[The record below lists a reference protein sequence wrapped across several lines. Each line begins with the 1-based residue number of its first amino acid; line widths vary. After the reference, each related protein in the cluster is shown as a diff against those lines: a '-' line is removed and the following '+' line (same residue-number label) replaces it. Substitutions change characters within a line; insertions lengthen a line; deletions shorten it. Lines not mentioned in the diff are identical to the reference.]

1 MKHPHTIRFTSP
13 TLTTCNFSGTELFQY
28 KNQEGY
34 FLSEP
39 VKSLVERKLQTEREL
54 VLSHPDLT
62 VPMMFKVQY
71 GLNPASSGIYIE
83 SEFGYGITNPGIVGV
98 GSILLTSEDWYP
110 KIARR
115 QSVEVLEVIVGSGRG
130 KDSILYRI
138 QFIDP
143 EVRQIFSES
152 KQGDSEDYIYHHGHF
167 TKIEHLVPTT
177 ADPIE
182 KQTRAYFNSPQ
193 NLKMY
198 RRSIQNKDA
207 FKVGFGATIQ
217 SWIDDPTGDGETVRE
232 AKLFLNKVAKMGRHD
247 RIMDIGDFGSWLALV
262 FDAKLDHRKVLN
274 KLTNHKHY
282 PHLIELVFW
291 EDRIFIITNLA
302 KVKRLVKVQYTKYLH
317 NQITFAALQA
327 GDDWFDYHPDNFT
340 DPGEYLEGYNQEL
353 QEFEA
358 VETGLEKHATFYKL
372 RSIRGN
378 RYTPEVTQ
386 ANHVLFSYNDKYM
399 VGFPYSKAPGA
410 VNHFSHTYPR
420 FKQFIDDILKLNKVE
435 LADVRLYE
443 PIIEKMMQE
452 ASRYRQTLTV
462 FYDWYAEMIIQGHL
476 IDAKPKVETDL
487 AAT

>member
-13 TLTTCNFSGTELFQY
+13 SLTTCNFSGTELLQY

-34 FLSEP
+34 FLTEP
-39 VKSLVERKLQTEREL
+39 AKTLTERKAQAEREL
-54 VLSHPDLT
+54 VLSHPDMT
-62 VPMMFKVQY
+62 VPMMLKVQY
-71 GLNPASSGIYIE
+71 GLIPSSSGIYIE
-83 SEFGYGITNPGIVGV
+83 SEFGYGIINPGIVGV

-115 QSVEVLEVIVGSGRG
+115 QSVEVLGVIARSGRG

-143 EVRQIFSES
+143 EVRRVFSES

-167 TKIEHLVPTT
+167 TKIEHLVPATV
-177 ADPIE
+177 DPIE
-182 KQTRAYFNSPQ
+182 KHTRAYFTSPQ

-207 FKVGFGATIQ
+207 FKAGFGATIQ
-217 SWIDDPTGDGETVRE
+217 SWVGNPDLDEQTSFE
-232 AKLFLNKVAKMGRHD
+232 LNRIIEKVENMGRHD
-247 RIMDIGDFGSWLALV
+247 RIMDISDFGSWLALV
-262 FDAKLDHRKVLN
+262 FNAKLDHRKVLN
-274 KLTNHKHY
+274 KLTDHKRY
-282 PHLIELVFW
+282 PGLIEFLFW

-302 KVKRLVKVQYTKYLH
+302 KVKRLVKAQYTKYLH
-317 NQITFAALQA
+317 NQITFAALEA
-327 GDDWFDYHPDNFT
+327 GDDWFDYHPDNFRS
-340 DPGEYLEGYNQEL
+340 DEDQQAYEQEMEEFAAIHEGL
-353 QEFEA
+353 
-358 VETGLEKHATFYKL
+358 KSHATFYKL

-386 ANHVLFSYNDKYM
+386 VNHVLFAYNDKYM
-399 VGFPYSKAPGA
+399 IGFPYSKAPGA
-410 VNHFSHTYPR
+410 VNHFSHTYPS
-420 FKQFIDDILKLNKVE
+420 FKKFIDDILELNKVE
-435 LADVRLYE
+435 LTDVRLYE

-452 ASRYRQTLTV
+452 ASRYRQTLTI

-476 IDAKPKVETDL
+476 IDTKPKVETDL